1 MDVQYHYYEKDQ
13 GLEEIQAKI
22 FNYNMK
28 ALKTTDQR
36 ATAKEIKERYERE
49 NPEKKQ
55 IRYALTEDGKPLAY
69 IQSRF
74 TEDNKVSIG
83 YPWGMPEC
91 PANVQ
96 EKLFDEMFSFIKG
109 RKPKEINYWLY
120 YRWEDQ
126 IKFFKKKG
134 FVRKIEG
141 IRYEFEINK
150 TSEFELDESNF
161 TSRLATEEDLDSLI
175 EISLL
180 DEEMGSAGLT
190 KNWLGKYFTEK
201 VLPDGKC
208 VVVFDREN
216 QIVSAS
222 APLKQHDQIEGDYII
237 LRFAA
242 TRPGYEAAWPVLITQ
257 IAKTCVEVGWTD
269 SGPLIVFSGSDSE
282 KLLNVL
288 KKLKPNKK
296 PSYDLF
302 VFNE

>member
-1 MDVQYHYYEKDQ
+1 MDVLYRYYEKDQ

-22 FNYNMK
+22 FNFNMK
-28 ALKTTDQR
+28 ALKTTDQW
-36 ATAKEIKERYERE
+36 ASAKEIKKRYET
-49 NPEKKQ
+49 EKPDPKQ
-55 IRYALTEDGKPLAY
+55 IRFALAEDGKPLAY

-96 EKLFDEMFSFIKG
+96 ETLFDELFSYIKR
-109 RKPKEINYWLY
+109 RKPKEINYWLN
-120 YRWEDQ
+120 YRWLDQ
-126 IKFFKKKG
+126 IIFFKKKG

-141 IRYEFEINK
+141 IRYEFEIEK
-150 TSEFELDESNF
+150 TSKIELDDPNF
-161 TSRLATEEDLDSLI
+161 TSRLATEEDLDILI

-180 DEEMGSAGLT
+180 DKEMASAGLT

-208 VVVFDREN
+208 VVVFDQED

-257 IAKTCVEVGWTD
+257 ITKTCVEVGWTD
-269 SGPLIVFSGSDSE
+269 SGPLTVFSGSDSE
-282 KLLNVL
+282 RLLDVL
-288 KKLKPNKK
+288 KKLNPKKK
-296 PSYDLF
+296 PSYDLY
-302 VFNE
+302 VFDE